1 MKKISKVLAL
11 SLSALLLLA
20 GCNNDDST
28 DLVEDET
35 ELTDNSG
42 NGAGGSSDS
51 GTKKPGTSTP
61 DKPSEPSKPVDIH
74 YEELP
79 VVPKGNSLTKID
91 GAGIWIYVDNT
102 NLGITGDNA
111 SQTTIN
117 VTVTDTDTGTNVS
130 YQTARWDEL
139 NANGTKT
146 VRLFIQLD
154 AAHNNL
160 KVDVKV
166 KVNGVWYAKTVNFV
180 DCKYDFNYEV
190 TGITLSASAAEVK
203 PGESV
208 ELTVK
213 DTTYQLPQKATFVV
227 SPENAGT
234 VENGKFTAA
243 EDANGKV
250 TITATYKEGI
260 TAYVDINVNANAKPT
275 VLSNSRIDGAGVEVY
290 VSKTIV
296 TSIPTPDKDMSQ
308 SAVKITGERNA
319 DDFNSAYTGSIQK
332 IGTDVFEVN
341 DQGDKF
347 RIHFTKDNGFDPS
360 AGVTESFVITF
371 DNVTIEV
378 TFTGNALVS
387 SAITISDVK

>member
-42 NGAGGSSDS
+42 NGAGSDGSSTKPTGGNSGS
-51 GTKKPGTSTP
+51 GT
-61 DKPSEPSKPVDIH
+61 PSEPSKPVS

-79 VVPKGNSLTKID
+79 VVPMGNSLTRID
-91 GAGIWIYVDNT
+91 GAGIMINVDNT
-102 NLGITGDNA
+102 SLGITGDNA
-111 SQTTIN
+111 KQTTID
-117 VTVTDTDTGTNVS
+117 VSVTDTDTSTNVS
-130 YQTARWDEL
+130 CKSAQWDDYK
-139 NANGTKT
+139 GTET
-146 VRLFIQLD
+146 VRLYILLD
-154 AAHNNL
+154 QAHNNL
-160 KVDVKV
+160 EVDVKV
-166 KVNGVWYAKTVNFV
+166 KVNGVWYAKTVNF
-180 DCKYDFNYEV
+180 KNGAYDFNYEV

-213 DTTYQLPQKATFVV
+213 DTTYQLPQEAAFVV
-227 SPENAGT
+227 NPQEAGT

-296 TSIPTPDKDMSQ
+296 SSIPTPNKDMSQ

-332 IGTDVFEVN
+332 IGEQVFDVN

-347 RIHFTKDNGFDPS
+347 RIYFTKDNGFTPS
-360 AGVTESFVITF
+360 DGVTESFVITF
-371 DNVTIEV
+371 NNVKIEV
-378 TFTGNALVS
+378 TFTRNALVS
-387 SAITISDVK
+387 SAITISDVE

>member
-42 NGAGGSSDS
+42 NGADGSSTKPTGGNSGS
-51 GTKKPGTSTP
+51 GT
-61 DKPSEPSKPVDIH
+61 PSEPSKPVS

-79 VVPKGNSLTKID
+79 VVPMGNSLTRID
-91 GAGIWIYVDNT
+91 GAGIMINVDNT
-102 NLGITGDNA
+102 SLGITGDNA
-111 SQTTIN
+111 KQTTID
-117 VTVTDTDTGTNVS
+117 VTVTDTDNDTEVS
-130 YQTARWDEL
+130 YKNAQWDDYKGNE
-139 NANGTKT
+139 T
-146 VRLFIQLD
+146 VRLYIVLD
-154 AAHNNL
+154 AAHPNL

-166 KVNGVWYAKTVNFV
+166 KVNGVWYAKTVNF
-180 DCKYDFNYEV
+180 KNGAYDFVYEV

-243 EDANGKV
+243 ENANGEV
-250 TITATYKEGI
+250 TITATYGEGI
-260 TAYVDINVNANAKPT
+260 TDSVKINVNANAKPT
-275 VLSNSRIDGAGVEVY
+275 VLSNSKIEGAGVEVY
-290 VSKTIV
+290 VSKDVIKNVPSKEALTVTGSLKTNDEAYKAYESNNLTLTIV
-296 TSIPTPDKDMSQ
+296 
-308 SAVKITGERNA
+308 
-319 DDFNSAYTGSIQK
+319 
-332 IGTDVFEVN
+332 EVI
-341 DQGDKF
+341 DQGTKM
-347 RIHFTKDNGFDPS
+347 RIYFTQPAGFNAGLDITENFTISWEGVSIAVEFNG
-360 AGVTESFVITF
+360 
-371 DNVTIEV
+371 NV
-378 TFTGNALVS
+378 LSS
-387 SAITISDVK
+387 SAITISDVE

>member
-1 MKKISKVLAL
+1 MKKISKALAL

-42 NGAGGSSDS
+42 NGADGSSTKPTGGNSGS
-51 GTKKPGTSTP
+51 GT
-61 DKPSEPSKPVDIH
+61 DKPSEPSKPVS

-79 VVPKGNSLTKID
+79 VVPMGNSLTRID
-91 GAGIWIYVDNT
+91 GAGIMINVDNT
-102 NLGITGDNA
+102 SFGITGDNA
-111 SQTTIN
+111 KQTTID
-117 VTVTDTDTGTNVS
+117 VTVTDTDTNANVS
-130 YQTARWDEL
+130 YQTAQWDDYK
-139 NANGTKT
+139 GTET
-146 VRLFIQLD
+146 VRLYIVLD
-154 AAHNNL
+154 AAHSNL
-160 KVDVKV
+160 EVDVKV
-166 KVNGVWYAKTVNFV
+166 QVNGVWYAKTVTFKN
-180 DCKYDFNYEV
+180 CAYDFNYEV

-213 DTTYQLPQKATFVV
+213 DTTYQLPQEAAFVV

-243 EDANGKV
+243 KDANGEV
-250 TITATYKEGI
+250 TITATYAEGI
-260 TAYVDINVNANAKPT
+260 TDFVKINVNANAKPT

-371 DNVTIEV
+371 DNVKIEV

-387 SAITISDVK
+387 SAITISDVE

>member
-42 NGAGGSSDS
+42 NGADGSSTKPTGGNSGS
-51 GTKKPGTSTP
+51 GT
-61 DKPSEPSKPVDIH
+61 DKPSEPSKPVS

-79 VVPKGNSLTKID
+79 VVPMGNSLTRID
-91 GAGIWIYVDNT
+91 GAGIMINVDNT
-102 NLGITGDNA
+102 SLGITGDNA
-111 SQTTIN
+111 KQTTID
-117 VTVTDTDTGTNVS
+117 VSVTDTDTSTNVS
-130 YQTARWDEL
+130 CKSAQWDDYK
-139 NANGTKT
+139 GTET
-146 VRLFIQLD
+146 VRLYIELNE
-154 AAHNNL
+154 AHNNL

-166 KVNGVWYAKTVNFV
+166 QVNGVWYAKTVNFV
-180 DCKYDFNYEV
+180 DCKYDFNYKV
-190 TGITLSASAAEVK
+190 TGITLSASASEVK
-203 PGESV
+203 PGDSV

-243 EDANGKV
+243 KDANGEV
-250 TITATYKEGI
+250 TITATYADGI
-260 TAYVDINVNANAKPT
+260 TGSVVINVNANAKPT
-275 VLSNSRIDGAGVEVY
+275 VLSESKIVGAGVEVY

-296 TSIPTPDKDMSQ
+296 SSIPTPDKDMSQ

-319 DDFNSAYTGSIQK
+319 GNFNSTYTGSIQK
-332 IGTDVFEVN
+332 IGTEVFEVN

-347 RIHFTKDNGFDPS
+347 RIYFTKDNGFAPS
-360 AGVTESFVITF
+360 DGVTESFVITF
-371 DNVTIEV
+371 NNVKIEV

-387 SAITISDVK
+387 SAITISDVE

>member
-42 NGAGGSSDS
+42 NGADGSSTKPTGGNS
-51 GTKKPGTSTP
+51 GTGT
-61 DKPSEPSKPVDIH
+61 PSEPSKPVS

-102 NLGITGDNA
+102 SLGITGDNKD
-111 SQTTIN
+111 QTTID
-117 VTVTDTDTGTNVS
+117 VTVTDTENDTNVS
-130 YQTARWDEL
+130 YKNAWWDDF
-139 NANGTKT
+139 NDNGTKT

-166 KVNGVWYAKTVNFV
+166 KVNGVWYAKTVTFKNGAYEFE
-180 DCKYDFNYEV
+180 YEV
-190 TGITLSASAAEVK
+190 TGITLSASASEVK

-213 DTTYQLPQKATFVV
+213 DTTYQLPQAAAFEV
-227 SPENAGT
+227 SPETAGT

-243 EDANGKV
+243 AEAEDGEV
-250 TITATYKEGI
+250 TITATYAEGI
-260 TAYVDINVNANAKPT
+260 TDSVVINVNANAKPT
-275 VLSNSRIDGAGVEVY
+275 VMNISKITGSGIEVY
-290 VSKTIV
+290 VSKDVIKNVPSKEALTVTGSLKTNDEAYKAYESNNLTLTIV
-296 TSIPTPDKDMSQ
+296 
-308 SAVKITGERNA
+308 
-319 DDFNSAYTGSIQK
+319 
-332 IGTDVFEVN
+332 EVI
-341 DQGDKF
+341 DQGTKM
-347 RIHFTKDNGFDPS
+347 RIYFTQPAGFNAGLDITENFTISWEGVSIAVEFNG
-360 AGVTESFVITF
+360 
-371 DNVTIEV
+371 NV
-378 TFTGNALVS
+378 LSS
-387 SAITISDVK
+387 SAITIE